1 MPRADPGPG
10 VRSHPG
16 MLARLL
22 ASLCGLLLASALPA
36 AAPAALSIECPSG
49 LRAIVH
55 PAEEVTADMLVR
67 AGGRSWL
74 RHPAVGRLELLNGAD
89 DPRLLRADVGAFHP
103 FPLEEVIAAL
113 TAVHDIAPVMEVEVF
128 LLPAPPADP
137 QSSLTLRN
145 VILLAPAFGP
155 PAASTVAY
163 VTTHELGHVLSW
175 AYLDPVPS
183 RWNAYRQLRGLERL
197 EDAAGC
203 PHAERPREI
212 LAEDLR
218 YLFGGALATLGGTIE
233 NHALPTPDRVA
244 GLRELLAG
252 YLQGPPVPAYLARS
266 RAFPNPCNPATTVE
280 LLLPEEVEGAAA
292 GGELDLYD
300 VRGRLVRRLSGG
312 RLQDGCLRI
321 DWDGRDGSGRP
332 AASGRYL
339 YVIRQ
344 GSLHSRGAVLLL
356 R

>member
-1 MPRADPGPG
+1 LPG
-10 VRSHPG
+10 S
-16 MLARLL
+16 LL
-22 ASLCGLLLASALPA
+22 VLLLTSALPVTA
-36 AAPAALSIECPSG
+36 LAALSIECPSG
-49 LRAIVH
+49 LRLVVH
-55 PAEEVTADMLVR
+55 PVEEVAADMLAR
-67 AGGRSWL
+67 TAGRSWL
-74 RHPAVGRLELLNGAD
+74 RHPAVGSLELLNGPD
-89 DPRLLRADVGAFHP
+89 DPRLLRADVEAFQP
-103 FPLEEVIAAL
+103 FPLDEVIAAL
-113 TAVHDIAPVMEVEVF
+113 DAVHGITPAMKVEVF
-128 LLPAPPADP
+128 LLPVPPADP
-137 QSSLTLRN
+137 QSSFSLRN

-197 EDAAGC
+197 EDAAAR

-218 YLFGGALATLGGTIE
+218 YLFGGELATLDGTIE

-252 YLQGPPVPAYLARS
+252 YLQGPPVPAYATRS

-280 LLLPEEVEGAAA
+280 LLLPEKGGGAA
-292 GGELDLYD
+292 GGELDLFD

-312 RLQDGCLRI
+312 HLQDGRLRI
-321 DWDGRDGSGRP
+321 EWDGRDGSGQP
-332 AASGRYL
+332 APSGRYL
-339 YVIRQ
+339 YVIRR
-344 GSLHSRGAVLLL
+344 GSLHSRGSVLLL